1 VAAVL
6 SAQWQESPSGQ
17 LKLTRTELDNL
28 EERVGKSVGPFCVIR
43 NTAGE
48 QQGQPAFMVMPQG
61 PGVVFVAASDADGHI
76 PTLDEVRADWTKRLL
91 EQQPELRRFTW
102 LKDLLDKKWPELLY
116 GTAAARMVNKMVSD
130 EKAIAIRVRNV
141 FAIILPETSRSIEA
155 IASREGG
162 CLPVPWGVQFGPENQ
177 AAAAKLQK
185 SIATL
190 VKRTHASM
198 PLPQVLDTVLS
209 AVHTASNDAA
219 HDGVEAALGKMCILP
234 GVRVV
239 REPMQHTLQYVG
251 KNIPASTKVGPG
263 TAVPD
268 LRKLVPHP
276 AMLDTR
282 CAEIAQAA
290 AEASGAQMRNVGEGL
305 TCLLFVPASM
315 DHDWPE
321 QDPRF
326 EKWEAMCGATIEDL
340 DRLMAKRGRGQE
352 AEGSASTGSKPNA
365 MDVDPL
371 PQQDGLEQGNE
382 KRAHTQTRA
391 DE

>member
-1 VAAVL
+1 M
-6 SAQWQESPSGQ
+6 
-17 LKLTRTELDNL
+17 N
-28 EERVGKSVGPFCVIR
+28 
-43 NTAGE
+43 
-48 QQGQPAFMVMPQG
+48 
-61 PGVVFVAASDADGHI
+61 
-76 PTLDEVRADWTKRLL
+76 
-91 EQQPELRRFTW
+91 
-102 LKDLLDKKWPELLY
+102 
-116 GTAAARMVNKMVSD
+116 
-130 EKAIAIRVRNV
+130 
-141 FAIILPETSRSIEA
+141 
-155 IASREGG
+155 
-162 CLPVPWGVQFGPENQ
+162 
-177 AAAAKLQK
+177 
-185 SIATL
+185 
-190 VKRTHASM
+190 
-198 PLPQVLDTVLS
+198 
-209 AVHTASNDAA
+209 
-219 HDGVEAALGKMCILP
+219 
-234 GVRVV
+234 
-239 REPMQHTLQYVG
+239 VG